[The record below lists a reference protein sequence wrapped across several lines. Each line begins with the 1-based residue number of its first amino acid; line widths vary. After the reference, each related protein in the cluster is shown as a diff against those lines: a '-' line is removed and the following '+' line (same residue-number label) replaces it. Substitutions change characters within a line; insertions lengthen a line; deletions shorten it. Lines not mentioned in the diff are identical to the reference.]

1 MPKGT
6 RGDFGALAG
15 NRRQPWQSPRELS
28 TQRQLGSSRDWSS
41 PDCKGCAKNRHL
53 SAGSPVQAQ
62 LPAKSRDKGEGK
74 VEDDSRER
82 VTPSFA
88 KLTRM
93 CVPGGGL
100 FRGASC
106 APYPPA
112 PCPPRPGRSLRRC
125 CVPRKLVNLQ
135 CPRSPLVRPL
145 RPPKCVPPFLKRRA
159 WPDDCAPRTLL
170 LCVSF
175 LGVRERGQ

>member
-53 SAGSPVQAQ
+53 SAGRPVQAQ
-62 LPAKSRDKGEGK
+62 LPAKSRGKGDGK
-74 VEDDSRER
+74 AEDDSRDC

-88 KLTRM
+88 KLTSLPAALRPELLAHPM
-93 CVPGGGL
+93 LGLTSPGLETVLCPHILPGVPAF
-100 FRGASC
+100 FR
-106 APYPPA
+106 
-112 PCPPRPGRSLRRC
+112 RL
-125 CVPRKLVNLQ
+125 L
-135 CPRSPLVRPL
+135 PRSETVLCPHFTVPLH
-145 RPPKCVPPFLKRRA
+145 PPFAVLSVL
-159 WPDDCAPRTLL
+159 WPPQ
-170 LCVSF
+170 SS
-175 LGVRERGQ
+175 G